1 MAIALLCAGLAPAQ
15 TVLSIEQANERNP
28 ASRKLIH
35 EGEQVVIQ
43 GQVADRV
50 VRHNE
55 FAHLPMTD
63 GRGMGLTI
71 EAPDFMLDRIAP
83 GEFVEVRGILGNRGG
98 LPVVRPVQLTS
109 TRRAPPPKPERLAMG
124 LLESDRALGKVVEI
138 QGRVVILGEDASGE
152 YILIENG
159 MRRSYPVYLPRASA
173 SLGSG
178 LNRFRVG
185 DQVRAVGMVSVAP
198 QERPAATGYRLVVNS
213 PNSVV
218 LVERQW
224 IVSPQTLLATVAGI
238 LLITILWLRHRRL
251 RRRARRAIRRMH
263 NLCEELLGAS
273 SVEDLARKLRSMAPR
288 ALGVSTVYVYRY
300 DRTTETLVRLPVPPD
315 GSSEPVRL
323 DCDAGTIDA
332 AVALCYRNRTPLY
345 VPDLRKSS
353 LFLGERPGNLPFAI
367 ALLPMFA
374 KEELVGVFHAES
386 HEKQIPFSND
396 ELSVLQHVANQFALV
411 LKILEQQARREQLA
425 RSEKLAVT
433 GQLISGVAS
442 ELKAPLESIFSLSHR
457 MLDAGEGEAR
467 AILMESLKVSSIL
480 SRLSQVVGP
489 QQGEAATIEVNQ
501 SLQRI
506 LDSFAKDGIGSELE
520 VESRL
525 SREPLWTVGAAS
537 QLEDVLGN
545 LILLAGQAALQSQDP
560 KLVIETEGNSR
571 RVQVAI
577 RYGALVYDEV
587 FPPMPSRPGQR
598 EALGFSLCRGILHSL
613 GGDVRIHRAGETS
626 CRMEIEFPAAFPAQR
641 QPDLRARTKPRSES
655 LTAILLEPD
664 LAAQRRLV
672 SYLASR
678 GHRAIPVTS
687 EGEALEL
694 LRRLR
699 IQAIFC
705 AVRTGAGPTT
715 GNWADFFERTR
726 HMARNFVLLSD
737 GIDTDASTLFPQ
749 GEGFVL
755 HKPLETGELERLL
768 DRLESR
774 QEAPGNA
781 VETSVRGAT

>member
-1 MAIALLCAGLAPAQ
+1 
-15 TVLSIEQANERNP
+15 
-28 ASRKLIH
+28 
-35 EGEQVVIQ
+35 
-43 GQVADRV
+43 VADRV
-50 VRHNE
+50 VRHDE
-55 FAHLPMTD
+55 FAHLPITD
-63 GRGMGLTI
+63 GHGAGLTI
-71 EAPDFMLDRIAP
+71 EAPDFMLDRTAP
-83 GEFVEVRGILGNRGG
+83 GEYIEVRGILGNRAG
-98 LPVVRPVQLTS
+98 LPVVRPVQLTT
-109 TRRAPPPKPERLAMG
+109 TRRAPPPKPERPALAA
-124 LLESDRALGKVVEI
+124 LESDRALGRVVEI
-138 QGRVVILGEDASGE
+138 EGRVIILGEDAAGE
-152 YILIENG
+152 YLLIENG

-185 DQVRAVGMVSVAP
+185 DQVRAVGMVSVASP
-198 QERPAATGYRLVVNS
+198 ERPSAPAYRLVVNS

-224 IVSPQTLLATVAGI
+224 IISPQTLLATVAGF
-238 LLITILWLRHRRL
+238 LLLTILWLRHRRL
-251 RRRARRAIRRMH
+251 RGRARRAIRRMH
-263 NLCEELLGAS
+263 NLCEELLS
-273 SVEDLARKLRSMAPR
+273 SSSMEDLARKLRSIAPR
-288 ALGVSTVYVYRY
+288 ALGVSMVCVYRY
-300 DRTTETLVRLPVPPD
+300 DRTSETLVRLPVQA
-315 GSSEPVRL
+315 GESSEPVRL
-323 DCDAGTIDA
+323 DCEPGTIDA
-332 AVALCYRNRTPLY
+332 AIALCYRNRTPLY
-345 VPDLRKSS
+345 VPDLRRSS
-353 LFLGERPGNLPFAI
+353 LFVRERPGSLPFAI

-396 ELSVLQHVANQFALV
+396 ELSVLQHVANQFALM

-433 GQLISGVAS
+433 GQLIAGVAG
-442 ELKAPLESIFSLSHR
+442 ELKGPLESIFSLSHR
-457 MLDAGEGEAR
+457 MLDSGEGEAR

-489 QQGEAATIEVNQ
+489 QQGEAGTIEVNQ
-501 SLQRI
+501 ALQRI
-506 LDSFAKDGIGSELE
+506 LDSLAKDNYGLEIE
-520 VESRL
+520 VEARL
-525 SREPLWTVGAAS
+525 SREPLWTVGAAN

-545 LILLAGQAALQSQDP
+545 LILLAGQAAMQSQDP
-560 KLVIETEGNSR
+560 RLVIETEGNSR

-587 FPPMPSRPGQR
+587 FPPLPSRPGQR

-641 QPDLRARTKPRSES
+641 QPDSRARAKPRSES
-655 LTAILLEPD
+655 LTALLLEPD

-687 EGEALEL
+687 EGEAIEL
-694 LRRLR
+694 LRRLK
-699 IQAIFC
+699 IHVIFC
-705 AVRTGAGPTT
+705 AVRTGAGPTM

-726 HMARNFVLLSD
+726 HLARRFVLLSD
-737 GIDTDASTLFPQ
+737 GIDTDAATLFPE
-749 GEGFVL
+749 GEGYVL

-768 DRLESR
+768 DRLEPG
-774 QEAPGNA
+774 QEPSLKGM